1 MKTTQKFFSVVVLLS
16 TVIYA
21 PSRSSSA
28 HLAEQDISP
37 LPKPLATETFQLTE
51 DMEVGLEIEAK
62 APGASWARK
71 GAEASALLISVD
83 GTYNQDLLLWAGDEF
98 FKYRV
103 MLGSLRQGKHTVSV
117 ALNPARSAAEARRA
131 EVKALRPLQFATARG
146 GNLAVEDRLALTHS
160 PVLYARANTI
170 DHFTDLPL
178 LMYYEILH
186 EGGDDLIVRYTAIF
200 TNEDGGTQTA
210 ALMARWGLAFSW
222 QNFTLRKS
230 RDKTVHGLSC
240 RRKSSTTCSSLG

>member
-1 MKTTQKFFSVVVLLS
+1 MKTTQNFFRVALLLS

-21 PSRSSSA
+21 QSRSASA
-28 HLAEQDISP
+28 HLAEQDIPP

-51 DMEVGLEIEAK
+51 DMEVGLEIEAQ

-117 ALNPARSAAEARRA
+117 ALNPARSAAEARQGRA
-131 EVKALRPLQFATARG
+131 RQRRSWEQRPDRPRRV
-146 GNLAVEDRLALTHS
+146 LAAS
-160 PVLYARANTI
+160 PCHRPPPP
-170 DHFTDLPL
+170 D
-178 LMYYEILH
+178 
-186 EGGDDLIVRYTAIF
+186 
-200 TNEDGGTQTA
+200 
-210 ALMARWGLAFSW
+210 
-222 QNFTLRKS
+222 
-230 RDKTVHGLSC
+230 
-240 RRKSSTTCSSLG
+240 